1 MSVGYY
7 YGKPYG
13 RSEHYSFSTYDDK
26 NGASVKT
33 FIKNSGLNKVI
44 GIIKWDDIYNV
55 LNNENDNFKAIEE
68 QYQSDYDNALHEL
81 NVIHI
86 ITNCNLYKKNHVN
99 INDDIIE
106 EKQES
111 SSVTGFTNGI
121 ENADIHDDNT
131 VIFKDTNSDMIKHSS
146 NANYNVKTT
155 DAHNDGLIKVPWA
168 DLSMNKPGSSITHA
182 DINDY
187 ARDMGI
193 QGEIRTADVIKAGIN
208 DNKYGG
214 LLNSVLLIDK
224 RDIDHVYVCNHG
236 VFIINSKNY
245 KNKILVNGT
254 TVSFPD
260 TSIPDNHDWIDSIMN
275 DADMIKSRLM
285 NYGYSDVIDRIP
297 IIPVFSVMN
306 GVIIFN
312 NPPVSFIDTSM
323 ISDYILSK
331 PFILSDE
338 LTVALYDDM
347 RRSTFWRK

>member
-1 MSVGYY
+1 MSISYY

-26 NGASVKT
+26 NGTIIKT
-33 FIKNSGLNKVI
+33 FIKSTRLNKVI
-44 GIIKWDDIYNV
+44 GIIKWDEISYI
-55 LNNENDNFKAIEE
+55 LNDNQGFFEAVEE
-68 QYQSDYDNALHEL
+68 QYQKDYDDALNEL
-81 NVIHI
+81 NVIHT
-86 ITNCNLYKKNHVN
+86 ITNCNLYKKHYADNNAEINAEQSADANPVN
-99 INDDIIE
+99 GTAKGIND
-106 EKQES
+106 
-111 SSVTGFTNGI
+111 V
-121 ENADIHDDNT
+121 NT
-131 VIFKDTNSDMIKHSS
+131 VNFKDSHSDMMNHSDVGML
-146 NANYNVKTT
+146 NASDVK
-155 DAHNDGLIKVPWA
+155 DGLIHIPWV

-182 DINDY
+182 DINGY
-187 ARDMGI
+187 AREMGI
-193 QGEIRTADVIKAGIN
+193 QGEVRTADVINAGIH

-245 KNKILVNGT
+245 KSKILVNGK

-260 TSIPDNHDWIDSIMN
+260 TGIPDNHDWIDSIMN

-285 NYGYSDVIDRIP
+285 NYGYSDVIDKIP

-312 NPPVSFIDTSM
+312 SPPVGFIDTSM
-323 ISDYILSK
+323 IDDYILSK
-331 PFILSDE
+331 PFILSDD
-338 LTVALYDDM
+338 LTAALYNDM